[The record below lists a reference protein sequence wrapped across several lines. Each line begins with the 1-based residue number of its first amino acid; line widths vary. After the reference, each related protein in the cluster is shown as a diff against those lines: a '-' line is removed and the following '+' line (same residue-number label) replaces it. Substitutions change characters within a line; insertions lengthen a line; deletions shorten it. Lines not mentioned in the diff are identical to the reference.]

1 MFRKFSELKQSSVFK
16 EFALYTELRNFEAYT
31 AYVDV
36 RLFAGFQEITRAIQA
51 SKIIIN
57 SLQAAT
63 TSSKAR
69 ESGAGI
75 VETDFAATRSYSR
88 TAEFKTS
95 SLGVKI
101 SSVRFTASLVDIL
114 DEF

>member
-1 MFRKFSELKQSSVFK
+1 MLG

-31 AYVDV
+31 AYVDI
-36 RLFAGFQEITRAIQA
+36 RLFAGFQEVTRAIQA

-57 SLQAAT
+57 SIQADT
-63 TSSKAR
+63 TSFKTR

-75 VETDFAATRSYSR
+75 VGTDFAATRLYSH
-88 TAEFKTS
+88 TAEFKTR

-101 SSVRFTASLVDIL
+101 NSVRFTVNSVDIL
-114 DEF
+114 DKF